1 MELLYLG
8 FVIFLFVLAVS
19 DLWVGV
25 SNDAVN
31 FLNSAVGSKAA
42 GFKTIIAIAAVGVFC
57 GAVMSNGMM
66 DVARHGI
73 FRPEQFAFS
82 EIMLICLAVMVT
94 DIVLLDAF
102 NSLGMPTST
111 TVSLVFELLGA
122 TCALTMLK
130 MAGSP
135 DSDLALSDYMNTSK
149 ALQVILAIFIS
160 VAIAFVVGLFVQW
173 VVRLLFTFSYK
184 NKSFKWKIGIFGGV
198 SITAILYFMLFKGVE
213 SMSFMTPEVKAWI
226 NTNTPWVLGVCFVV
240 ATLLMQGL
248 HALGVNVLKIVVLAG
263 TFALATA
270 FAGND
275 LVNFIGVPLTGYAS
289 YVDWMQSGAGD
300 PSTHM
305 MGVLNESA
313 KTPIVFLFAAG
324 AVMVLALATSKKA
337 HNVTKTELNLAK
349 QEEGEEMFGTSR
361 VARSLVRFGNATAQA
376 VMAVTPEKFRA
387 WVDRRFDNTHIEIEE
402 GAQYDLVRASVNL
415 VTASLLIA
423 LGTSLKLPLST
434 TYVTFM
440 VAMASSLADRAW
452 GRESAVYRITGVLS
466 VIGGWFLTAAIAF
479 AAAFIVALIMHWG
492 GTAVIII
499 TVVAALAAM
508 IHSNIKFKA
517 KNDEENGD
525 KMFRSILRSTSPEE
539 TDSLICSYVSAN
551 ECTVLGNILRN
562 YRNVTEGL
570 TSENIKLLRKA
581 HYELM
586 DKKGTLKNIRRK
598 ETICVRR
605 LSTETAMRKG
615 TWFFAS
621 FNGMEQLYY
630 TIRRICEPAYE
641 HVDNHF
647 SPLPEK
653 YILEFTPQ
661 RDRILACMVEI
672 IRCCSE
678 GDYAALKSL
687 EDELKGIQHDFSSLR
702 KALVEEIR
710 GKEGNINVGYLY
722 LNTLQESEQMAIA
735 LKQMIRSSR
744 KFQLS

>member
-1 MELLYLG
+1 MDMVYLG
-8 FVIFLFVLAVS
+8 FVIFLFMLAVS

-42 GFKTIIAIAAVGVFC
+42 KFRTIITIAAIGVFC

-73 FRPEQFAFS
+73 FRPEQFAFN

-122 TCALTMLK
+122 TCAMTMIK
-130 MAGSP
+130 MNAGSE
-135 DSDLALSDYMNTSK
+135 LGFSDYMNTSK

-160 VAIAFVVGLFVQW
+160 VAIAFVVGIFVQW
-173 VVRLLFTFSYK
+173 VVRLLFTFNYRNRSL
-184 NKSFKWKIGIFGGV
+184 KWKIGIFGGV
-198 SITAILYFMLFKGVE
+198 SVTAIIYFMLFKGLK
-213 SMSFMTPEVKAWI
+213 SMAFMTDGVKDWI
-226 NTNTPWVLGVCFVV
+226 GANTPWLLACCLVFS
-240 ATLLMQGL
+240 TLLMQGL
-248 HALGVNVLKIVVLAG
+248 HALKINVFKVVVLIG

-275 LVNFIGVPLTGYAS
+275 LVNFIGVPLTGYAT
-289 YVDWMQSGAGD
+289 YQDWLASGSPD

-305 MGVLNESA
+305 MGVLNGEA
-313 KTPIVFLFAAG
+313 KTPLVFLIAAG

-361 VARSLVRFGNATAQA
+361 VARSLVRFGNGFAHA
-376 VMAVTPEKFRA
+376 VMAITPERFRE
-387 WVDRRFDNTHIEIEE
+387 WVDKRFDRSHVEIEE

-440 VAMASSLADRAW
+440 VAMATSLADRAW

-479 AAAFIVALIMHWG
+479 AAAFAIALIMHWG
-492 GTAVIII
+492 GMPAMVIIVI
-499 TVVAALAAM
+499 AALAVM
-508 IHSNIKFKA
+508 IHSNITYKHRS
-517 KNDEENGD
+517 DEENGD
-525 KMFRSILRSTSPEE
+525 KEFRAIIRSTDSTE
-539 TDSLICSYVSAN
+539 TDRLVCRYVASNESLL
-551 ECTVLGNILRN
+551 LGNILRQ
-562 YRNVTEGL
+562 YRSVTDGLLTENVR
-570 TSENIKLLRKA
+570 LLRKSR
-581 HYELM
+581 YELM
-586 DKKGTLKNIRRK
+586 DKKGMVKNIRRK
-598 ETICVRR
+598 ETICIRR
-605 LSTETAMRKG
+605 LDQETAMRKG
-615 TWFFAS
+615 AWFFAS
-621 FNGMEQLYY
+621 FNELEQLYY
-630 TIRRICEPAYE
+630 AIRRICEPAYE
-641 HVDNHF
+641 HIDNHF
-647 SPLPEK
+647 TPIPEK
-653 YILEFTPQ
+653 YVSDFIPE
-661 RDRILACMVEI
+661 RDRLIGYMDEI
-672 IRCCSE
+672 IMRGEDGEYEKLKEMESKLKFIQK
-678 GDYAALKSL
+678 DFSNMRKSL
-687 EDELKGIQHDFSSLR
+687 MED
-702 KALVEEIR
+702 IR
-710 GKEGNINVGYLY
+710 SNAVNMNTGYLY
-722 LNTLQESEQMAIA
+722 LNVLQESEQMSIT

>member
-1 MELLYLG
+1 METVYLG
-8 FVIFLFVLAVS
+8 FVIFLFLLAVS

-42 GFKTIIAIAAVGVFC
+42 KFRTIITIAAIGVFC

-94 DIVLLDAF
+94 DIVLIDTF

-122 TCALTMLK
+122 TCAMTMVK
-130 MAGSP
+130 MSAAEGGT
-135 DSDLALSDYMNTSK
+135 LGFSDYMNTSK

-160 VAIAFVVGLFVQW
+160 VAIAFVVGAVVQW
-173 VVRLLFTFSYK
+173 IVRLLFTFNYR
-184 NKSFKWKIGIFGGV
+184 NKSLKWKIGLFGGV
-198 SITAILYFMLFKGVE
+198 SVTAIIYFMLFKGLS
-213 SMSFMTPEVKAWI
+213 SMSFMTPEIKNWI
-226 NTNTPWVLGVCFVV
+226 GEHTALLICGCLVFS
-240 ATLLMQGL
+240 TLLMQGL
-248 HALGVNVLKIVVLAG
+248 HALKVNVFKVIVLVG

-289 YVDWMQSGAGD
+289 YRDWIASGAGD
-300 PSTHM
+300 PSLHM
-305 MGVLNESA
+305 MDVLNESA
-313 KTPIVFLFAAG
+313 KTPLIFLIAAG
-324 AVMVLALATSKKA
+324 VVMVFALATSKKA

-361 VARSLVRFGNATAQA
+361 VARSLVRFGNSVAHAA
-376 VMAVTPEKFRA
+376 IAASPDGFRR
-387 WVDRRFDNTHIEIEE
+387 WVDRRFDRSFIEIED

-423 LGTSLKLPLST
+423 LGTSMKLPLST

-440 VAMASSLADRAW
+440 VAMATSLADRAW

-492 GTAVIII
+492 GTVAMIVI
-499 TVVAALAAM
+499 VVAGLIVM
-508 IHSNIKFKA
+508 IHSNISYKHRS
-517 KNDEENGD
+517 DEENGD
-525 KMFRSILRSTSPEE
+525 KEFRAILRSTIPEE
-539 TDSLICSYVSAN
+539 TDRLVCRYVAQN
-551 ECTVLGNILRN
+551 ESRLLGNILRQ
-562 YRNVTEGL
+562 YRSVTDGLLTENVRQ
-570 TSENIKLLRKA
+570 LRKSR
-581 HYELM
+581 YELM
-586 DKKGTLKNIRRK
+586 DKKGMVKNIRRK
-598 ETICVRR
+598 ETICIRR
-605 LSTETAMRKG
+605 LDQETAMRKG
-615 TWFFAS
+615 AWFFAS
-621 FNGMEQLYY
+621 FNELEQLYY
-630 TIRRICEPAYE
+630 AIRRICEPAYE
-641 HVDNHF
+641 HIDNHF
-647 SPLPEK
+647 TPIPEK
-653 YILEFTPQ
+653 YVSEFIPERDRLIGYMDEIIMRGEDGEYEKLKEMESRLKEVQ
-661 RDRILACMVEI
+661 RDFSDMR
-672 IRCCSE
+672 
-678 GDYAALKSL
+678 KSL
-687 EDELKGIQHDFSSLR
+687 MDN
-702 KALVEEIR
+702 IR
-710 GKEGNINVGYLY
+710 DNSVNMNTGYLY
-722 LNTLQESEQMAIA
+722 LNVLQESEQMSII

>member
-1 MELLYLG
+1 MEYIYLG
-8 FVIFLFVLAVS
+8 FVIFLFLLAVS

-42 GFKTIIAIAAVGVFC
+42 KFRTIITVAAVGVFC
-57 GAVMSNGMM
+57 GAIMSNGMM

-94 DIVLLDAF
+94 DIILLDAF

-122 TCALTMLK
+122 TCALTVLK
-130 MAGSP
+130 MAGMP
-135 DSDLALSDYMNTSK
+135 DNGLGFSDYMNTSK

-160 VAIAFVVGLFVQW
+160 VAIAFVVGAAVQW
-173 VVRLLFTFSYK
+173 IVRLIFTFNYRNRSL
-184 NKSFKWKIGIFGGV
+184 KWKIGVFGGLSV
-198 SITAILYFMLFKGVE
+198 TAIIYFMLFKGLK
-213 SMSFMTPEVKAWI
+213 SMAFMTDGVKDWI
-226 NTNTPWVLGVCFVV
+226 GANTLWLLGCCLVV
-240 ATLLMQGL
+240 STLLMQGL
-248 HALGVNVLKIVVLAG
+248 HALKVNVFKVVVMVG

-289 YVDWMQSGAGD
+289 YTDWLESGAGD
-300 PSTHM
+300 PAAHT

-313 KTPIVFLFAAG
+313 HTPLVFLVAAG

-361 VARSLVRFGNATAQA
+361 VARSIVRMSNATAHY
-376 VMAVTPEKFRA
+376 VLSVTPEKFRA
-387 WVDRRFDNTHIEIEE
+387 WVDRRFDKSFIEIED

-440 VAMASSLADRAW
+440 VAMATSLADRAW

-479 AAAFIVALIMHWG
+479 AAAFLIALLMHWG
-492 GTAVIII
+492 GTAAIVIIVI
-499 TVVAALAAM
+499 AGLILM
-508 IHSNIKFKA
+508 IHSNITYKMKS
-517 KNDEENGD
+517 DEENGD
-525 KMFRSILRSTSPEE
+525 KMFRSILRSNDQEE
-539 TDSLICSYVSAN
+539 TDRLVCRYIAEN
-551 ECTVLGNILRN
+551 ECQILGNILRH
-562 YRNVTEGL
+562 YRNVTDAL
-570 TSENIKLLRKA
+570 MTENVKALRKSR
-581 HYELM
+581 YELM
-586 DKKGTLKNIRRK
+586 DKKGRLKNIRRK
-598 ETICVRR
+598 ETICIRR
-605 LSTETAMRKG
+605 LDQETAMRKG
-615 TWFFAS
+615 AWFFAS
-621 FNGMEQLYY
+621 FNELEQLYY
-630 TIRRICEPAYE
+630 AIRRICEPAYE

-647 SPLPEK
+647 TPLPEK
-653 YILEFTPQ
+653 YTAEFTPE
-661 RDRILACMVEI
+661 RDKLLGYMDGI
-672 IRCCSE
+672 IRKCEEMEYGGLKETEEKLKAVQKDFSNMR
-678 GDYAALKSL
+678 KSL
-687 EDELKGIQHDFSSLR
+687 MED
-702 KALVEEIR
+702 IR
-710 GKEGNINVGYLY
+710 NKNMNINVGYLY
-722 LNTLQESEQMAIA
+722 LNVLQESEQMAIV